1 MHVPVR
7 PALSPAKWLG
17 VLLLAT
23 SLGGCV
29 ATGGELT
36 STVAS
41 AGGLFSSRASVAAEP
56 LSVPLFVASTRK
68 AERGA
73 AADAASDGKARFSLV
88 MMSVPPGHE
97 PGAIEQPSFGKAD
110 PAKHFAA
117 LSRNELDGEEFLQ
130 QVAIHVSGRVGSNRD
145 VLVFVHGFNN
155 SYDDARLRFTQIVA
169 DSGFNGVPVLFTWP
183 SRAKLLA
190 YGSDKESATASR
202 DALEK
207 LLSDLSR
214 TPGVGRVHVLAHS
227 MGSWLAM
234 EALRQNAIAGQANLG
249 GRLGEV
255 MLAAPDLDLAVF
267 EQQMGRIGRAS
278 VSVFATTN
286 DRALS
291 LSQTLAGDRAR
302 LGNLDVKNAETR
314 AALRKL
320 GVRVYDIT
328 DTASGIIKHGAFA
341 EAPQVVA
348 AIGQRLSAPRED
360 RNAQAVLGQRPEPI
374 EAKPSPDAITASP
387 LPPVS
392 APAPSA
398 DVPTL

>member
-1 MHVPVR
+1 MLVPVR
-7 PALSPAKWLG
+7 TVSPARWLG
-17 VLLLAT
+17 AVLLAA

-41 AGGLFSSRASVAAEP
+41 AGGLFGSKSAPSEP
-56 LSVPLFVASTRK
+56 SKLPLFVASTRK

-97 PGAIEQPSFGKAD
+97 PGAIELPTFGKAD
-110 PAKHFAA
+110 PAKHFAV
-117 LSRNELDGEEFLQ
+117 LSRSELDGDEFLQ
-130 QVAIHVSGRVGSNRD
+130 QVSTHLSGRVGSNRD
-145 VLVFVHGFNN
+145 VLIFVHGFNN
-155 SYDDARLRFTQIVA
+155 SYDEARLRFTQIVA
-169 DSGFNGVPVLFTWP
+169 DTGFNGVPVLFTWP
-183 SRAKLLA
+183 SRAQLLA

-227 MGSWLAM
+227 MGSWLAI
-234 EALRQNAIAGQANLG
+234 ESLRQNAIAGQANLG

-314 AALRKL
+314 AVLRKL

-348 AIGQRLSAPRED
+348 AIGQRLSAPRDD

-374 EAKPSPDAITASP
+374 EAKPAADAITSSP

-392 APAPSA
+392 APAPSP

>member
-1 MHVPVR
+1 MSVGFVK
-7 PALSPAKWLG
+7 SCGKWAG
-17 VLLLAT
+17 VLMLSAT
-23 SLGGCV
+23 LGGCLS
-29 ATGGELT
+29 TGGSELT
-36 STVAS
+36 STMAS
-41 AGGLFSSRASVAAEP
+41 AGGFFASKPATEP
-56 LSVPLFVASTRK
+56 VQLPLFVASTRK

-88 MMSVPPGHE
+88 TMSVPPGHQ
-97 PGAIEQPSFGKAD
+97 PGVIELPTFGKAD
-110 PAKHFAA
+110 PAKHFTV
-117 LSRNELDGEEFLQ
+117 LSRREMDEEDFVQ
-130 QVAIHVSGRVGSNRD
+130 QVSTHLSGRIGSSRD

-169 DSGFNGVPVLFTWP
+169 DSSFNGVPVLFTWP
-183 SRAKLLA
+183 SRAQLLA

-207 LLSDLSR
+207 LLADLAR

-234 EALRQNAIAGQANLG
+234 EALRQNAIAGRATLE

-267 EQQMGRIGRAS
+267 QQQMARIGRAS

-314 AALRKL
+314 AVLRKL

-328 DTASGIIKHGAFA
+328 DTASGLIKHGAFA

-374 EAKPSPDAITASP
+374 EAKPAADAITSSP
-387 LPPVS
+387 LPPVE
-392 APAPSA
+392 APAPMPN
-398 DVPTL
+398 VPTL